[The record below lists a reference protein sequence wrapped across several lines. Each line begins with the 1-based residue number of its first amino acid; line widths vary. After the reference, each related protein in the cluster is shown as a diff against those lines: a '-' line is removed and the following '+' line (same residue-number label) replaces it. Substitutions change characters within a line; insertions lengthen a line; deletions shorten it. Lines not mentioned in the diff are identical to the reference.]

1 MSAVCEDTPRYRSM
15 TEADLEQVLAIERA
29 GHPYPWSEGIF
40 RDCLRV
46 GYLCRVWTV
55 GEAIRAYG
63 IMSVAVG
70 EAHVFNVCVHP
81 DHRRRGW
88 GRQTMIALLDD
99 ARRRGAHT
107 AFLEVR
113 PSNRGAIALYHD
125 LGFNEVGLRPGYYPA
140 PHGRE
145 DALVMARDL

>member
-1 MSAVCEDTPRYRSM
+1 MSAVQEDTPRYRAM

-46 GYLCRVWTV
+46 GYLCRLWSV
-55 GEAIRAYG
+55 GNAIRVYG

-70 EAHVFNVCVHP
+70 EAHIFNVCVHP
-81 DHRRRGW
+81 DHRRQGW
-88 GRQTMIALLDD
+88 GRQMMRALLED

-113 PSNRGAIALYHD
+113 PSNQAAIQLYRG
-125 LGFNEVGLRPGYYPA
+125 LGFNEVGMRPDYYPA
-140 PHGRE
+140 PEGRE
-145 DALVMARDL
+145 DALVMARVL